1 MIQMAYSEWISIQ
14 SRVYMGALPRRDF
27 EEEMLVEYAKW
38 QAKGNGFQS
47 LLISNSSDY
56 YFLA

>member
-1 MIQMAYSEWISIQ
+1 MAYSEWMSRQ
-14 SRVYMGALPRRDF
+14 SRVYKGALPRREF

-38 QAKGNGFQS
+38 QVKGYGFQPHV
-47 LLISNSSDY
+47 ISNSSDY

>member
-1 MIQMAYSEWISIQ
+1 MAYSEWISIQ
-14 SRVYMGALPRRDF
+14 SRVYRGALPRREF

-38 QAKGNGFQS
+38 EAKGNGFQS
-47 LLISNSSDY
+47 LVISSSSDY